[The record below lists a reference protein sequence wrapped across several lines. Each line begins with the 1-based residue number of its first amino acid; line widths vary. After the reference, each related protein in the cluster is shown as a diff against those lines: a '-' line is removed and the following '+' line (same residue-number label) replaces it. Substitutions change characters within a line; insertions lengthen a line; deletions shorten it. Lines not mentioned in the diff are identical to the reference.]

1 MSQDINQLGPKRAA
15 IARALV
21 HRGITIW
28 EGIPQ
33 HIIEE
38 LERAGYKIKK
48 KQEAPPV
55 GVDNFPERY

>member
-1 MSQDINQLGPKRAA
+1 MSQDISQLGPKRGA

-33 HIIEE
+33 HVIEE
-38 LERAGYKIKK
+38 LDRAGYKIKK
-48 KQEAPPV
+48 KKKHI
-55 GVDNFPERY
+55 N

>member
-15 IARALV
+15 IARALTQK
-21 HRGITIW
+21 GIPIW

-33 HIIEE
+33 HIIDE

-48 KQEAPPV
+48 KKPHRR
-55 GVDNFPERY
+55 PE

>member
-1 MSQDINQLGPKRAA
+1 MNQDINQLGPKRAA

-38 LERAGYKIKK
+38 LDRAGYEIKK
-48 KQEAPPV
+48 KKKLRRSE
-55 GVDNFPERY
+55 